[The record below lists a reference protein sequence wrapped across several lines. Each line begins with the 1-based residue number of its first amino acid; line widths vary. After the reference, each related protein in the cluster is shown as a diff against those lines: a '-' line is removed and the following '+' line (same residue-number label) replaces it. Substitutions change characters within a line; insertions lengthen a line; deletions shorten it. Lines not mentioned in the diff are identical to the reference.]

1 MIQPN
6 KRPHKAKQTRP
17 ALSALGY
24 PNRAFGA
31 ELARDPGAYVG
42 RDDLQRM
49 LSARLPDQWT
59 ALQAAAQ
66 DLKRLHEE
74 ACDVGPVDT
83 EPAEQRA
90 TMAARA
96 IFGAGAA
103 CTFQRDPRGLPL
115 FVAWPRMPAR
125 FRCPWEP
132 DRGLPIFLPERED
145 RDE

>member
-1 MIQPN
+1 MTQPN
-6 KRPHKAKQTRP
+6 KRPHKAKTVPP

-49 LSARLPDQWT
+49 LAGRLPEQWR
-59 ALQAAAQ
+59 ALQAAAAELQ
-66 DLKRLHEE
+66 TLHEE
-74 ACDVGPVDT
+74 ACDTGPVDT
-83 EPAEQRA
+83 ERAEHRA

-115 FVAWPRMPAR
+115 YVAWPRMPAR
-125 FRCPWEP
+125 FRCQWEP
-132 DRGLPIFLPERED
+132 ARGLPIYLPERED